1 MPEDAIKRITPPYS
15 VKSRVWGIGVTMLYK
30 TYDVAEAEK
39 LEKEHGVVCDHR
51 LERIAGS
58 PVRSVYTFD
67 LPEKEIASVQ
77 SETKKVEEI
86 KEPPKKRGNPN
97 WGKK

>member
-1 MPEDAIKRITPPYS
+1 M
-15 VKSRVWGIGVTMLYK
+15 TMIYK

-39 LEKEHGVVCDHR
+39 LEKEYGVVCDHR
-51 LERIAGS
+51 LERIHGL

-67 LPEKEIASVQ
+67 LPEKEVEPIQ
-77 SETKKVEEI
+77 SETKKTEEI